1 MSNYT
6 CQIEGKN
13 KYSNIY
19 GGEVF
24 ESDFFAGYIKPTST
38 SSQLPRSPIA
48 GRILKDR
55 KDAKSIL
62 RHRGFC
68 FYQTNRRNNDLF
80 R

>member
-13 KYSNIY
+13 KHSDTY
-19 GGEVF
+19 GGEIF
-24 ESDFFAGYIKPTST
+24 ERDFFTGYRKPTSM

-55 KDAKSIL
+55 KDARSLVK
-62 RHRGFC
+62 GKW
-68 FYQTNRRNNDLF
+68 FYQKQYREWREANCS
-80 R
+80 

>member
-13 KYSNIY
+13 KYSNTY

-38 SSQLPRSPIA
+38 SSQLSRSPIA

-55 KDAKSIL
+55 RDAKSL
-62 RHRGFC
+62 EQKKKF
-68 FYQTNRRNNDLF
+68 LF
-80 R
+80 WSHV

>member
-13 KYSNIY
+13 KHSDTYE
-19 GGEVF
+19 GEIF
-24 ESDFFAGYIKPTST
+24 ENDFFTGYRKPTST
-38 SSQLPRSPIA
+38 RTQLPRSPIA

-55 KDAKSIL
+55 KDAKTIL

-68 FYQTNRRNNDLF
+68 FY
-80 R
+80 

>member
-6 CQIEGKN
+6 CQIKGKN
-13 KYSNIY
+13 KYSNTY

-24 ESDFFAGYIKPTST
+24 EKDFFTGYRKPTSM

-62 RHRGFC
+62 RQRDFC
-68 FYQTNRRNNDLF
+68 LRAMC
-80 R
+80 